1 MKHQLRIYTVRQD
14 NMIENSMQ
22 TETVMCDT
30 WEVQWDNIETDH
42 KEIQM
47 DDNNDLSKAMSL
59 NRWSLEIKH
68 NLTFTLNI
76 LIHL

>member
-30 WEVQWDNIETDH
+30 
-42 KEIQM
+42 
-47 DDNNDLSKAMSL
+47 
-59 NRWSLEIKH
+59 
-68 NLTFTLNI
+68 
-76 LIHL
+76 

>member
-59 NRWSLEIKH
+59 NRWS
-68 NLTFTLNI
+68 
-76 LIHL
+76 